1 MPTSARG
8 TAIATRRAIR
18 CGLFPALLLAA
29 PTSHAVAQSDEP
41 HDHAYTLHAR
51 LEPEQQRIE
60 GRARVRWRNL
70 SRVAVHELLFHL
82 YPNAF
87 AHARTVFMREDG
99 ALVRGGQLARSGGL
113 DVTRLSLADGTDL
126 LPRAD
131 RALVAHDAT
140 QMRVPLPRPVRPG
153 EALDLH
159 VQFRVRLPSLLARMG
174 QAGDFFMIAQW
185 FPKLARLEPDG
196 RWASFPYHGLG
207 EFYADFADYDLTV
220 EVPARYVVAA
230 PGRRVQRV
238 ELDPGLRRERYL
250 LRNAL
255 DVAWSAYPA
264 FRRTRIAAP
273 RVAIDVFA
281 PPGHAALA
289 LRQGALIRD
298 GLAQL
303 GARLGPY
310 PYGRIVLVLPPREGH
325 GAFGMEYPGLL
336 VGAVAAWYTRV
347 NPAADVLHD
356 VVTAHELAH
365 QWFPMLAA
373 SNEVDAPWLDEG
385 LAEWLGLQLIR
396 ERHGPRSLRS
406 RLIGVP
412 LDVFTPARAAYR
424 AAPNTPSSLLPAY
437 RYRPSQLAPAVYLRP
452 ALALED
458 IRLRWGDA
466 RLWSALGQYARAQR
480 FAHPD
485 AEDLLRVFDASYW
498 PGFSAQELLPRLR
511 GERATAQPSAR
522 PRGEKEART
531 GSATGA
537 PLLARVLLWAQAAL
551 GVLGP

>member
-1 MPTSARG
+1 MHRG
-8 TAIATRRAIR
+8 VRS
-18 CGLFPALLLAA
+18 GLHASLLLAA
-29 PTSHAVAQSDEP
+29 SASLAAAQQAP
-41 HDHAYTLHAR
+41 RDHAYTLHAR
-51 LEPEQQRIE
+51 LEPEQQRLE
-60 GRARVRWRNL
+60 GSARVRWRNS

-87 AHARTVFMREDG
+87 AHGRTVFMRENG
-99 ALVRGGQLARSGGL
+99 ASVRGGRLTRTGGL
-113 DVTRLSLADGTDL
+113 DVTRLSLADGSDL
-126 LPRAD
+126 LPGAD
-131 RALVAHDAT
+131 RALIAGDAT
-140 QMRVPLPRPVRPG
+140 QMRVPLPHPVRPG
-153 EALDLH
+153 DALELL
-159 VQFRVRLPSLLARMG
+159 VEFRVRLPSLLARMG
-174 QAGDFFMIAQW
+174 QAGDFFMIGQW

-230 PGRRVQRV
+230 PGTRLQRE
-238 ELDPGLRRERYL
+238 ELRSGRRRERYL

-264 FRRTRIAAP
+264 FRRTRIDAP
-273 RVAIDVFA
+273 GVAIDVFA
-281 PPGHAALA
+281 PPGHAGLA
-289 LRQGALIRD
+289 ARQGALIRD
-298 GLAQL
+298 GLRQL

-310 PYGRIVLVLPPREGH
+310 PYVRIVLVLPPREGS

-336 VGAVAAWYTRV
+336 VGAVAAWHTRV
-347 NPAADVLHD
+347 NPAAEVVHD

-365 QWFPMLAA
+365 QWFPMIAA
-373 SNEVDAPWLDEG
+373 SNEVEAPWLDEG
-385 LAEWLGLQLIR
+385 LAEWLGLHLIR

-412 LDVFTPARAAYR
+412 LDVFTPARAAYE
-424 AAPNTPSSLLPAY
+424 AARDTPSSLLPAH

-458 IRLRWGDA
+458 IRTRWGGA
-466 RLWSALGQYARAQR
+466 RLWSALGRYARAQR

-485 AEDLLRVFDASYW
+485 TEDLLRAFDLGYW

-511 GERATAQPSAR
+511 GERAPAPPPASAPS
-522 PRGEKEART
+522 RG
-531 GSATGA
+531 G
-537 PLLARVLLWAQAAL
+537 PLLARILLWVQAAL